1 MFCMLFL
8 HSFLHAVLSKVENM
22 EVTMMLYWLTMIS
35 VKILAFYVE
44 L

>member
-8 HSFLHAVLSKVENM
+8 HSFLHPVLSKVENI
-22 EVTMMLYWLTMIS
+22 ELAMMLYWLIVIS
-35 VKILAFYVE
+35 VKILAFYFE